1 MLGDHA
7 CTLMDH
13 IQLYH
18 RMGPKPT
25 TYYQRGI
32 SPWDP
37 ADGALA
43 PHSTLERAGLESMS
57 HRAVGRDLVEIELW
71 GETCLSGE
79 GSRAAT
85 AVTQACDV
93 GRAVQR
99 GRKGG
104 RAW

>member
-1 MLGDHA
+1 MQATMLGDHA
-7 CTLMDH
+7 CTLMDHH

-43 PHSTLERAGLESMS
+43 PHSTLERAGLGSMS
-57 HRAVGRDLVEIELW
+57 PRAQLW
-71 GETCLSGE
+71 GETSSTSSCGAR
-79 GSRAAT
+79 RA
-85 AVTQACDV
+85 
-93 GRAVQR
+93 
-99 GRKGG
+99 
-104 RAW
+104 